1 MSAIDWMAVMARITP
16 QRPVDLD
23 GPIFGAPVPETCIP
37 WGRADAGF
45 PPPAGLR
52 NGPPSDRPGIGVRI
66 TAPLTDPSDLARRLA
81 AAAIER
87 GIEPVIIT
95 TLNTCGLEQF
105 GFRVERVFAATAE
118 ARALQEA
125 EIAAFH
131 DCAIIIDAADVG
143 LVR

>member
-16 QRPVDLD
+16 QCPVDLD
-23 GPIFGAPVPETCIP
+23 GPVFGAPVPETCTP
-37 WGRADAGF
+37 WESAAAAF
-45 PPPAGLR
+45 PPPAGLW
-52 NGPPSDRPGIGVRI
+52 NSPAKDRPGIGVRI
-66 TAPLTDPSDLARRLA
+66 TVVLADPSDLARRLA

-87 GIEPVIIT
+87 GIEPIIIT

-118 ARALQEA
+118 ERVLQEA